1 MSMFKM
7 TDEQVKALYADAREH
22 LEARNLRAMLT
33 ETIYHAMKD
42 VVREVGYG
50 DATPD
55 YFDNRADLLLDRLMR
70 VCNGEGWDRVARPI
84 MAKVQA
90 EQQMQM
96 VVDYLSTT
104 KMLEPSP
111 WLRDLMVKPS
121 TTQPVDE

>member
-1 MSMFKM
+1 MSMFDL
-7 TDEQVKALYADAREH
+7 TDEQVKALYVDAREH

-84 MAKVQA
+84 MAKEQA
-90 EQQMQM
+90 RQQMQM
-96 VVDYLSTT
+96 VVEYLST
-104 KMLEPSP
+104 KAMLEPPSFM
-111 WLRDLMVKPS
+111 RDLMAKPS
-121 TTQPVDE
+121 TTQPIDE